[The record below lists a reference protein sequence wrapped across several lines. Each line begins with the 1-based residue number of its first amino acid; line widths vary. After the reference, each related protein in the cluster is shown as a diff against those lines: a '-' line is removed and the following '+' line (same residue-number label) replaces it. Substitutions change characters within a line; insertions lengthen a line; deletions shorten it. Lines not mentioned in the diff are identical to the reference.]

1 MCTGFATYYN
11 EPIYGMNL
19 DYTDVDL
26 NFRIHEYGDRRVFAV
41 SFMQKGIKCYAAGM
55 NSMGV
60 FANYQVL
67 IPNNEEAYSNFDK
80 PILAL
85 KNFLNPKMKIFE
97 RVIPRLLK
105 ECDSVDEI
113 LLYLNRYGYYFLPFK
128 KSMKHH
134 SLYADNNKASIYEI
148 NNSGAEIIPMKN
160 KHIVISNF
168 PHADFKGP
176 NYYEVYGF
184 NSESY
189 KKAKHFLIKEKESL
203 SLDKAMKTLELSTRT
218 DGNYITRCSMV
229 FMPKQQEVF
238 ICFDRNFEKVWKVN
252 ITKCTI
258 DFCGVKSKD
267 NNILI
272 NKDGILK
279 SKLLKLQS

>member
-19 DYTDVDL
+19 DYTDVNL
-26 NFRIHEYGDRRVFAV
+26 NFRIHEYGDRKVFAV

-85 KNFLNPKMKIFE
+85 KKFLNPKMRIFE
-97 RVIPRLLK
+97 RVIPKLLK

-113 LLYLNRYGYYFLPFK
+113 LLYLKRYGYYFLPFK

-148 NNSGAEIIPMKN
+148 NNS
-160 KHIVISNF
+160 
-168 PHADFKGP
+168 
-176 NYYEVYGF
+176 EVYGF

-189 KKAKHFLIKEKESL
+189 KKAKDFLIKEKESF
-203 SLDKAMKTLELSTRT
+203 SLGKAMKTLEQSTRT
-218 DGNYITRCSMV
+218 DENYITRCSMV
-229 FMPKQQEVF
+229 FLPKQQEVF

-258 DFCGVKSKD
+258 DFCGSNSKD
-267 NNILI
+267 NDILI

-279 SKLLKLQS
+279 SKLLKLQP